1 MKKKTLFK
9 DKLGKKKA
17 LRKNPLEKQTFEKK
31 SKKCFQKETT
41 PWGKYNPFEI
51 FLIKKHLFTKK
62 KKQNRQKNNV
72 ATCDIGG
79 TAVNCSW

>member
-9 DKLGKKKA
+9 DKLGKKKPFG
-17 LRKNPLEKQTFEKK
+17 KNPLEKQTFEKK

-51 FLIKKHLFTKK
+51 FLKKKKHLFTKK
-62 KKQNRQKNNV
+62 ETKPSKK
-72 ATCDIGG
+72 
-79 TAVNCSW
+79 